1 MSSQNSCYPNAASPC
16 KVGFVTLPNR
26 IVFPAWQVN
35 YANLDGTINDKL
47 IKFYTDLAEGGAGL
61 VIVGNVSVTDDGIPF
76 DRIIRADKEEC
87 TDGLTTLFSAIQG
100 HGSVAG
106 VQLTHFGRQSSSSFS
121 GDTLMAPS
129 AIPCPVMS
137 QLDPNYEV
145 RAMTLTDIER
155 VRQGYFDTAE
165 RCAEAGAEV
174 IEVHAGHGY
183 LLNEFLSPFS
193 NKREDAYGGGVEDR
207 ARLTVEIIEG
217 IRQRLGDEIAI
228 SVRVSGDEFV
238 EGGLKPADFEA
249 IVPLFEDAGMDMLNV
264 SAGVYA
270 SMERVVPPPSL
281 GETPHVPIAET
292 IKGFTDVPVC
302 AVGSIFSVA
311 TAEEILAS
319 GKADLCAMG
328 RAQMADP
335 AIVRKS
341 LNGQEDQIT
350 DCMKCNAC
358 TFWTTGDPYT
368 YCMANPDYQ
377 PE

>member
-1 MSSQNSCYPNAASPC
+1 MSSQNGRYPHTAAPC
-16 KVGFVTLPNR
+16 TIGPVTLPNR
-26 IVFPAWQVN
+26 VVFPAWQVN
-35 YANLDGTINDKL
+35 YANPDGTITDKL
-47 IKFYTDLAEGGAGL
+47 IKFYSDLAEGGAGL

-87 TDGLTTLFSAIQG
+87 TDGLITLFAAIRE
-100 HGSVAG
+100 HASVAG

-165 RCAEAGAEV
+165 RCAKAGAEL

-193 NKREDAYGGGVEDR
+193 NKREDAYGGSVEDR

-228 SVRVSGDEFV
+228 SVRISGDEFV
-238 EGGLKPADFEA
+238 EGGLKPADYEP
-249 IVPLFEDAGMDMLNV
+249 IVPLFEQAGIDMLNV

-270 SMERVVPPPSL
+270 SMDRVVPPPSM
-281 GETPHVPIAET
+281 GETPHVPIAEA
-292 IKGFTDVPVC
+292 IKAFTEVPVC
-302 AVGSIFSVA
+302 TVGAIFSVE

-341 LNGQEDQIT
+341 FNGQEDKVT
-350 DCMKCNAC
+350 SCMKCNAC

>member
-1 MSSQNSCYPNAASPC
+1 MSSQNGRYPNTASPC
-16 KVGFVTLPNR
+16 TVGPVTLPNR

-35 YANLDGTINDKL
+35 YANQDGTITDKL
-47 IKFYTDLAEGGAGL
+47 ITFYSDLAAGGCGL
-61 VIVGNVSVTDDGIPF
+61 VIVGNVSVTDDSIPF
-76 DRIIRADKEEC
+76 DRIIRADNDTY
-87 TDGLTTLFSAIQG
+87 TDGLTALFSAIKAEG
-100 HGSVAG
+100 AVAG
-106 VQLTHFGRQSSSSFS
+106 IQLTHFGRQSSSSFA
-121 GDTLMAPS
+121 GNTLMAPS

-137 QLDPNYEV
+137 QLDPDYEV
-145 RAMTLTDIER
+145 RKMTLADIAR
-155 VRQGYFDTAE
+155 VREGYIDTAQ

-193 NKREDAYGGGVEDR
+193 NKREDAYGGSVENR
-207 ARLTVEIIEG
+207 AHLTVEIVEG
-217 IRQRLGDEIAI
+217 IRQNVGDKVAV
-228 SVRVSGDEFV
+228 SVRISGDEFV
-238 EGGLKPADFEA
+238 KGGLTPTDYEV
-249 IVPLFEDAGMDMLNV
+249 IVPLFEDAGIDMLNV

-281 GETPHVPIAET
+281 GETPHVPIAEA
-292 IKGFTDVPVC
+292 IKAYTDVPVC

-311 TAEEILAS
+311 TAEEILT
-319 GKADLCAMG
+319 GDRADLCAMG

-341 LNGQEDQIT
+341 FKGREDEVT
-350 DCMKCNAC
+350 ACMKCNAC

-377 PE
+377 PA